1 MASAVLR
8 TIDDALIEQV
18 VEQIV
23 ETCTPE
29 TVIMF
34 GSGARG
40 EAKPGSD
47 LDLLVVLDLP
57 ENMTA
62 RQIRAS
68 STHCSKAGCFRSTS
82 SCSLSTNG
90 PMDCVC
96 PDTLPARPN
105 ARGYASMA
113 DPQHAE
119 AANAWVTSG
128 NHDLSA
134 DARQAPESILGTSD
148 ASGASG

>member
-29 TVIMF
+29 TVIVF

-62 RQIRAS
+62 RQMSRKLHALFEGWLLPLDIIVL
-68 STHCSKAGCFRSTS
+68 SKHEWAHGLR
-82 SCSLSTNG
+82 
-90 PMDCVC
+90 
-96 PDTLPARPN
+96 LPGHIART
-105 ARGYASMA
+105 
-113 DPQHAE
+113 AE
-119 AANAWVTSG
+119 REGVRVYG
-128 NHDLSA
+128 
-134 DARQAPESILGTSD
+134 
-148 ASGASG
+148 